1 MTTTATPHVLL
12 EREEV
17 MANSLG
23 SDPVDSARSY
33 RLSAEAF
40 DRALR

>member
-1 MTTTATPHVLL
+1 MTTTATPHVLIQ
-12 EREEV
+12 REEL
-17 MANSLG
+17 MANTLV
-23 SDPVDSARSY
+23 SDPVDRVRSY